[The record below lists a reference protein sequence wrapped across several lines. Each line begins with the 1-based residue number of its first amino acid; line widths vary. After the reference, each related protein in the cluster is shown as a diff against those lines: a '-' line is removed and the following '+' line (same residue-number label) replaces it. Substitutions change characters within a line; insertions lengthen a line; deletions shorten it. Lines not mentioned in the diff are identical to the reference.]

1 MLAPGPPRP
10 ARLLAFTRPI
20 DKIKCDAEWKDSIIC
35 VCTDDTAP
43 CGTYAEVI
51 RLITANRCLRRALE
65 VSVKGV
71 IVRIDPLGV
80 DLDEVRR
87 APLDDL
93 PPGAVASV
101 VKRIVKDT
109 TATAVKVAQFNSSI

>member
-1 MLAPGPPRP
+1 M
-10 ARLLAFTRPI
+10 
-20 DKIKCDAEWKDSIIC
+20 
-35 VCTDDTAP
+35 
-43 CGTYAEVI
+43 
-51 RLITANRCLRRALE
+51 
-65 VSVKGV
+65 KGV

-109 TATAVKVAQFNSSI
+109 TATAVKVAQFGSSI